1 MGGRFSKLSK
11 NRTHRK
17 GKGKSKGKGKA
28 PRISGPTGGL
38 QMIPTP
44 QRDESGRPVLPQSF
58 EINKE
63 QLIRAFEYMADYIH
77 RQGTTLTI
85 YIAGG
90 AVNTIYLHSR
100 HTTGDVDFFG
110 SNEHSRLLKD
120 ASKHAQERSQAR
132 LGANWFNNSMSLFL
146 TRDIEQDLIQASLQ
160 QNTIVFNRPGL
171 LVYAVCWEYALCG
184 KADRLGKPTRR
195 EYDIGDAV
203 AFLHQYVSVNG
214 GIAVRAEQVEA
225 WTSTIRRFRSALWR
239 K

>member
-17 GKGKSKGKGKA
+17 GKGKSKGKGKV

-77 RQGTTLTI
+77 RQGTPLTI
-85 YIAGG
+85 YVAGG
-90 AVNTIYLHSR
+90 AVNTIYLYSR

-146 TRDIEQDLIQASLQ
+146 TRDIEQNLIQAPLQ
-160 QNTIVFNRPGL
+160 QNTVVFNRPEL
-171 LVYAVCWEYALCG
+171 LVYAS
-184 KADRLGKPTRR
+184 
-195 EYDIGDAV
+195 
-203 AFLHQYVSVNG
+203 HQ
-214 GIAVRAEQVEA
+214 
-225 WTSTIRRFRSALWR
+225 
-239 K
+239 